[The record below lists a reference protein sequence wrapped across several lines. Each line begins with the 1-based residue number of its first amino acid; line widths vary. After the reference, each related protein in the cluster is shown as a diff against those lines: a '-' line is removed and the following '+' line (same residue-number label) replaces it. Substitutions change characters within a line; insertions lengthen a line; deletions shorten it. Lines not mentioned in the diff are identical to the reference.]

1 MNVACFLEAS
11 ALVTLAVLPQDP
23 PSFYRDVL
31 PILQANCTSCH
42 QPAKSKDD
50 LVLSS
55 YTDVMR
61 GKGHGEDR
69 EVVVVPGD
77 PDASLL
83 LESVVG
89 HDGAAP
95 AMPEKGEPLSATN
108 VDILRRWIADGAV
121 DDTPPGATLPVR
133 PDQPPE
139 YRLAPVVTSL
149 AWSPDGDWLAVNGR
163 NEVLL
168 HSMRDET
175 RPPRR
180 LVGLAERIESIAF
193 SPDGSRLGVVGGS
206 PGRFGEVQIWSL
218 ADDSLTVSRV
228 VTPDCV
234 FGVSWSP
241 DGRLVAFGGTDT
253 AVRAI
258 DASSGEQTLFQGAHD
273 DWVLDTVF
281 SRDGSHLITVSRD
294 RSMKL
299 TKVESQQFIDNI
311 TSITPGAQKGGLIA
325 VAGHPERDEL
335 LVGGADGTPR
345 LYRTFREKKRVI
357 GDDFNLLRAF
367 EPMPGRVFAVAFVDH
382 GAKLASVS
390 SHVGGGEARVYS
402 ADQAAPLWRR
412 ESPTGLYALAASPD
426 GAKLAIAGFRGTVE
440 ILDAATGALA
450 RSFVAVR
457 LSMDSD
463 AGVAR

>member
-1 MNVACFLEAS
+1 MCSLGAS
-11 ALVTLAVLPQDP
+11 AVLTLAAFPQDP

-31 PILQANCTSCH
+31 PVLQANCTSCH

-55 YTDVMR
+55 YVDVMR

-77 PDASLL
+77 PDASPLI
-83 LESVVG
+83 ESVIG
-89 HDGAAP
+89 HGGEPP
-95 AMPEKGEPLSATN
+95 AMPEKGDPLSAGN
-108 VDILRRWIADGAV
+108 VDILRRWVADGAV
-121 DDTPPGATLPVR
+121 DDTPPGATQPVR
-133 PDQPPE
+133 PDRPPQ

-163 NEVLL
+163 SEVLL

-206 PGRFGEVQIWSL
+206 PGRFGEVQVWSL
-218 ADDSLTVSRV
+218 ASDTLEVSRV

-253 AVRAI
+253 VVRAI
-258 DASSGEQTLFQGAHD
+258 DASSGEQVLFQGAHD

-281 SRDGSHLITVSRD
+281 SRDGSHLVTVSRD

-311 TSITPGAQKGGLIA
+311 TSITPGALKGGLIS

-357 GDDFNLLRAF
+357 GDDFNLIRAF
-367 EPMPGRVFAVAFVDH
+367 ESMPGRVFAVAFVDH
-382 GAKLASVS
+382 GAKIASVS
-390 SHVGGGEARVYS
+390 SHVDGGEARVYS
-402 ADQAAPLWRR
+402 AGEVAPLWRH
-412 ESPTGLYALAASPD
+412 ESPTGLYALAVSPD
-426 GAKLAIAGFRGTVE
+426 GAKVAIAGFRGTVE
-440 ILDAATGALA
+440 VLDAATGAPE
-450 RSFVAVR
+450 RSFVAVP
-457 LSMDSD
+457 LTVDSE
-463 AGVAR
+463 AGGAR